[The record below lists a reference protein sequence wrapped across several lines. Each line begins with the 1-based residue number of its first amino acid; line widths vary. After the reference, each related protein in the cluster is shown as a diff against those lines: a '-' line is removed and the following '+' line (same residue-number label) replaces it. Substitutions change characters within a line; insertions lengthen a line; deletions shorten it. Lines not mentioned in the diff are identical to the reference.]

1 VTRDE
6 PIVEDMTTPKAI
18 TEVIVIED
26 WEKRFQLA
34 NYSSDQRRIINLSL
48 ERMREWFEVCGKEDW
63 TN

>member
-1 VTRDE
+1 
-6 PIVEDMTTPKAI
+6 MTTPKAI